1 MTMCGSP
8 RRLAVAFGA
17 VLIALLSVP
26 GVNHASAQAWPS
38 KTITAIVP
46 FAAGN
51 ANDIVARI
59 VLDQVAKQIGHSIVL
74 ENRPGAG
81 GITGVAAAARAAPVA
96 YTMLVHSSSFSA
108 SY

>member
-1 MTMCGSP
+1 MLYASGWL
-8 RRLAVAFGA
+8 RVAGYVLGCA
-17 VLIALLSVP
+17 VLSSVATHQ
-26 GVNHASAQAWPS
+26 VLAQAWPS
-38 KTITAIVP
+38 RTITAIVP

-59 VLDQVAKQIGHSIVL
+59 VLDQLSKQVGQPIVL

-81 GITGVAAAARAAPVA
+81 GITGVAAAARAAPDG

-108 SY
+108 S